1 MYETSTL
8 ATAALWMAKMS
19 LESPKTEATPGAL
32 MPADSAYLSF
42 KKKRGVGGVGHG
54 HFTKTSHV
62 RVR

>member
-1 MYETSTL
+1 MYEISTL

-54 HFTKTSHV
+54 HFT
-62 RVR
+62 